1 MGLDNIIILFK
12 FMNNPYH
19 ILNIS
24 QDADKKDIM
33 KAQMLAMK
41 EKKYTLQ
48 EIAVA
53 AKQLLDPAKR
63 LAADF
68 MFPVKIKAKRLQ
80 KIIIDIKVQDI
91 DVNKLDENSFDSL
104 K

>member
-1 MGLDNIIILFK
+1 MS
-12 FMNNPYH
+12 NPYQ
-19 ILNIS
+19 ILNVQ

-41 EKKYTLQ
+41 EKKFSLP
-48 EIAVA
+48 EIATA
-53 AKQLLDPAKR
+53 ARQLLDPAKR

-68 MFPVKIKAKRLQ
+68 MFPSKIKAKRPQ
-80 KIIIDIKVQDI
+80 KISVDIQLEKIDMNDI
-91 DVNKLDENSFDSL
+91 DENAFDSL

>member
-1 MGLDNIIILFK
+1 MS
-12 FMNNPYH
+12 NPYQ
-19 ILNIS
+19 ILNVS
-24 QDADKKDIM
+24 QNADKKEIM

-41 EKKYTLQ
+41 EKKYSLQ
-48 EIAVA
+48 EIALA

-68 MFPVKIKAKRLQ
+68 MFPSKIKAKRPQ
-80 KIIIDIKVQDI
+80 KLSVEVPEEKITLNDI
-91 DVNKLDENSFDSL
+91 DENAFDSL

>member
-1 MGLDNIIILFK
+1 MS
-12 FMNNPYH
+12 NPYQ
-19 ILNIS
+19 ILNVS
-24 QDADKKDIM
+24 QDADKKEIM

-41 EKKYTLQ
+41 EKKYSLQ
-48 EIAVA
+48 EIALA

-68 MFPVKIKAKRLQ
+68 MFPSKIKAKRPQ
-80 KIIIDIKVQDI
+80 KLSVEVPEEKITLNDI
-91 DVNKLDENSFDSL
+91 DENALDSL

>member
-1 MGLDNIIILFK
+1 MK
-12 FMNNPYH
+12 NPYT
-19 ILNIS
+19 ILGVN
-24 QDADKKDIM
+24 QNADKAEIM

-41 EKKYTLQ
+41 KKEFPLQ
-48 EIAVA
+48 EIAIA

-68 MFPVKIKAKRLQ
+68 MFPAKIKVKRIQPIQSTLTHQ
-80 KIIIDIKVQDI
+80 EIN
-91 DVNKLDENSFDSL
+91 VNDLNENAFNSL

>member
-1 MGLDNIIILFK
+1 MS
-12 FMNNPYH
+12 NPYQ
-19 ILNIS
+19 ILNVS
-24 QDADKKDIM
+24 QDADKKEIM

-41 EKKYTLQ
+41 EKKYSLQ
-48 EIAVA
+48 EIALD

-68 MFPVKIKAKRLQ
+68 MFPSKIKAKRPQ
-80 KIIIDIKVQDI
+80 KLSVEVPEEKITLNDI
-91 DVNKLDENSFDSL
+91 DENAFDSL

>member
-1 MGLDNIIILFK
+1 MT
-12 FMNNPYH
+12 NPYT
-19 ILNIS
+19 ILGVS
-24 QDADKKDIM
+24 QDADKAEIM

-41 EKKYTLQ
+41 KKEFALQ
-48 EIAVA
+48 EIAIA

-68 MFPVKIKAKRLQ
+68 MFPAKIKTKRIQPIQSTLTH
-80 KIIIDIKVQDI
+80 KEIN
-91 DVNKLDENSFDSL
+91 VNALNENAFNSL

>member
-1 MGLDNIIILFK
+1 MT
-12 FMNNPYH
+12 NPYT
-19 ILNIS
+19 ILGVS
-24 QDADKKDIM
+24 QDADKAEIM

-41 EKKYTLQ
+41 KKEFPLQ
-48 EIAVA
+48 EIAIA

-68 MFPVKIKAKRLQ
+68 MFPAKIKTKRIQPIQSTLIH
-80 KIIIDIKVQDI
+80 KEIN
-91 DVNKLDENSFDSL
+91 VNALNENAFNSL

>member
-1 MGLDNIIILFK
+1 MT
-12 FMNNPYH
+12 NPYT
-19 ILNIS
+19 ILGVN
-24 QDADKKDIM
+24 QDADKAEIM
-33 KAQMLAMK
+33 KAQMIAMRKK
-41 EKKYTLQ
+41 EFPLQ

-68 MFPVKIKAKRLQ
+68 MFPAKIRTKRIQLIQ
-80 KIIIDIKVQDI
+80 STLM
-91 DVNKLDENSFDSL
+91 NKEINTDALNENAFDSL

>member
-1 MGLDNIIILFK
+1 MK
-12 FMNNPYH
+12 NPYKM
-19 ILNIS
+19 LKVS

-41 EKKYTLQ
+41 EKIYSIQ
-48 EIAVA
+48 EIQIA
-53 AKQLLDPAKR
+53 ARHLLDPAKR

-68 MFPVKIKAKRLQ
+68 MFPSKIKTMRPQ
-80 KIIIDIKVQDI
+80 KISINNQLKVIDITDI
-91 DVNKLDENSFDSL
+91 DENAFDSL

>member
-1 MGLDNIIILFK
+1 MK
-12 FMNNPYH
+12 NPYT
-19 ILNIS
+19 ILGVNHN
-24 QDADKKDIM
+24 ADKAEIM

-41 EKKYTLQ
+41 KKEFPLQ
-48 EIAVA
+48 EIAIA

-68 MFPVKIKAKRLQ
+68 MFPAKIRVKRIQPIQSTLTHQ
-80 KIIIDIKVQDI
+80 EIN
-91 DVNKLDENSFDSL
+91 VNDLNENAFNSL

>member
-1 MGLDNIIILFK
+1 MK
-12 FMNNPYH
+12 NPYT
-19 ILNIS
+19 ILGVN
-24 QDADKKDIM
+24 QNADKAEIM

-41 EKKYTLQ
+41 KKEFTLQ
-48 EIAVA
+48 EIAIA

-68 MFPVKIKAKRLQ
+68 MFPAKIKVKRIQPIQSTLTHQ
-80 KIIIDIKVQDI
+80 EIN
-91 DVNKLDENSFDSL
+91 VNDLNENAFNSL